1 MIRKDKLKWFW
12 EEDDFLEPIR
22 QIQKEFNRQFNNLI
36 QPIQTF
42 PIDISETKNEIIV
55 KADLPGFRKNEI
67 SVEGYD
73 NKLIIS
79 AKSKKE
85 KIDKNENYYK
95 RERTSGEV
103 KRVITLPEEVIIN
116 KAKVNFSDGVLEV
129 RLPKKE
135 VKKKKIKLM

>member
-116 KAKVNFSDGVLEV
+116 KAKVTFSDGVLEV